1 MKSLLHHVTDIF
13 VIDQALGQ
21 DAEDGWILTK
31 FFLGVF
37 MDRGGLTKRD
47 WGQYSTILTETAWS
61 KKDFLFG
68 FWGNFSHGT
77 RRVVPSGQDSAILP
91 ALVANHSVRFG
102 SSCPLTELAI

>member
-47 WGQYSTILTETAWS
+47 
-61 KKDFLFG
+61 
-68 FWGNFSHGT
+68 
-77 RRVVPSGQDSAILP
+77 
-91 ALVANHSVRFG
+91 
-102 SSCPLTELAI
+102 